1 MGDRPEQAPGDQVL
15 PEYGD
20 LILAYLEQLGV
31 EYVFGIPGGAI
42 EPFYN
47 ALARSERRGGPR
59 AIVARHETGA
69 AFMADGYARN
79 TGKLGVC
86 CATTGPGATN
96 LITGVASAYENHIPM
111 LVITAQT
118 PLSTFGQGAF
128 QESSC
133 TGLNTVELFKHCTR
147 YSTLVSHPGQI
158 ETKLSSA
165 LLHAF
170 GDPWGPVHLSIPI
183 DVMAAPYSG
192 GRPRHDLAPL
202 LKKPSLFDAE
212 AVETLWG
219 EIRAA
224 RCPVFLIG
232 DGAGEAMAPILDVA
246 VAIDAKIVTTPHGK
260 GLISP
265 FHPLY
270 RGVIG
275 FSGHREA
282 AALLDDRSVD
292 RIIVVGAHLGE
303 WATGGWNRNIFDNRV
318 IHVDCIEGNLHKTPM
333 ARLHVRGRIS
343 TVFEDL
349 ARRLGIVRRPG
360 IKRKPTASANAAES
374 PMKRRFT
381 LDEQDKYDS
390 DAVPIKPQRLMRELP
405 NLLPPNTRYLADTG
419 NSFSWTTHYLLPY
432 DRRMAGAR
440 DNSGGLVRACLDF
453 APMGWAIGSA
463 VGTALARPDDPVV
476 CITGD
481 GSMLMNGQEITVA
494 LQHGVR
500 VIFIVLNDGELGMVR
515 HGQRLTGA
523 EQIGTELPK
532 VDFAGLARAMGVEGF
547 VIEAPRD
554 LLQLDIAAICAK
566 RGPTLLDVRIDRNE
580 VPPIGVRTGTLRKAK
595 TLRPI

>member
-1 MGDRPEQAPGDQVL
+1 MSDTQGQAGVRHPL

-20 LILAYLEQLGV
+20 LIIAYLEQLGV

-96 LITGVASAYENHIPM
+96 LITGAASAYENHIPM

-118 PLSTFGQGAF
+118 PLATFGQGAF

-133 TGLNTVELFKHCTR
+133 TGVNTVELFKHCTR
-147 YSTLVSHPGQI
+147 YSTLVSHPSQI
-158 ETKLSSA
+158 ETKLGSA
-165 LLHAF
+165 ILRAY
-170 GDPWGPVHLSIPI
+170 GDPRGPVHLSIPI
-183 DVMAAPYSG
+183 DVMSAPYPG
-192 GRPRHDLAPL
+192 TTPRHDLLPL
-202 LKKPSLFDAE
+202 LRKPSLFDSE
-212 AVETLWG
+212 AVATLFE
-219 EIRAA
+219 EIRAVKS
-224 RCPVFLIG
+224 PVFLVG
-232 DGAGEAMAPILDVA
+232 DGAGEAMEPILKVA
-246 VAIDAKIVTTPHGK
+246 GAIDAKVVTTPHAK

-275 FSGHREA
+275 FAGHREA
-282 AALLDDRSVD
+282 MALLTSRTVD
-292 RIIVVGAHLGE
+292 RVIVIGAHLGE
-303 WATGGWNRNIFDNRV
+303 WATAGWNTNIFDNRV
-318 IHVDCIEGNLHKTPM
+318 IHVDELEGNLHKTPM

-349 ARRLGIVRRPG
+349 AKRLGLADKPKIG
-360 IKRKPTASANAAES
+360 RKSSVASDNES
-374 PMKRRFT
+374 PMVRHFT
-381 LDEQDKYDS
+381 LDEEDKYLS
-390 DAVPIKPQRLMRELP
+390 KATPIKPQRLMRELP
-405 NLLPPNTRYLADTG
+405 NLFPPNTRYLADTG

-432 DRRMAGAR
+432 DRRMAGVR
-440 DNSGGLVRACLDF
+440 DNSGGLVRASLDF
-453 APMGWAIGSA
+453 ASMGWAIGSA
-463 VGTALARPDDPVV
+463 VGTALARPQDPVV

-494 LQHGVR
+494 QQHGVR
-500 VIFIVLNDGELGMVR
+500 VIFIVLNDGQLGMVR
-515 HGQRLTGA
+515 HGQRLAKA
-523 EQIGTELPK
+523 EEIGTQLPS
-532 VDFAGLARAMGVEGF
+532 VDFAAFAQAMGIDGF
-547 VIEAPRD
+547 VIETPDD
-554 LLQLDIAAICAK
+554 LMSLDIASICNKPA
-566 RGPTLLDVRIDRNE
+566 PSLLDVRIDRNE
-580 VPPIGVRTGTLRKAK
+580 VPPIGIRTSSLKKGRG
-595 TLRPI
+595 LRPV

>member
-1 MGDRPEQAPGDQVL
+1 VRVHC
-15 PEYGD
+15 YG
-20 LILAYLEQLGV
+20 LVFAIL
-31 EYVFGIPGGAI
+31 
-42 EPFYN
+42 
-47 ALARSERRGGPR
+47 
-59 AIVARHETGA
+59 
-69 AFMADGYARN
+69 
-79 TGKLGVC
+79 
-86 CATTGPGATN
+86 
-96 LITGVASAYENHIPM
+96 
-111 LVITAQT
+111 
-118 PLSTFGQGAF
+118 
-128 QESSC
+128 
-133 TGLNTVELFKHCTR
+133 
-147 YSTLVSHPGQI
+147 
-158 ETKLSSA
+158 
-165 LLHAF
+165 
-170 GDPWGPVHLSIPI
+170 
-183 DVMAAPYSG
+183 
-192 GRPRHDLAPL
+192 
-202 LKKPSLFDAE
+202 LFDS
-212 AVETLWG
+212 LK
-219 EIRAA
+219 
-224 RCPVFLIG
+224 F
-232 DGAGEAMAPILDVA
+232 
-246 VAIDAKIVTTPHGK
+246 
-260 GLISP
+260 ISP